1 MGISDQTRKQLMEFC
16 KSNGIVSLYLFGSYA
31 RNEATTSSDMDLLV
45 EFNKKLQLSYLDVL
59 KMKQELEI
67 ITGTHIDLLEPQAL
81 KNPLR
86 RQRIMNERVL
96 LYAS

>member
-67 ITGTHIDLLEPQAL
+67 ITGTHIDLLEPRAL